1 MRMYQRL
8 SLFLLCFTFTLP
20 SYATPEGQLTDK
32 EHQGITITVNVNTA
46 GLEELSTLLT
56 GIGEAKAQRIIDYRE
71 KVGLFKTV
79 DELMNVKGIG
89 PAFIEKNR
97 SRIEL

>member
-1 MRMYQRL
+1 MYQL
-8 SLFLLCFTFTLP
+8 LTLLILCFIFTSP
-20 SYATPEGQLTDK
+20 SYAASEGQPTANK
-32 EHQGITITVNVNTA
+32 HEGITITVNVNTA

-56 GIGEAKAQRIIDYRE
+56 GVGEAKAQRIIDYRNE
-71 KVGLFKTV
+71 VGLFKTV
-79 DELMNVKGIG
+79 DEIMNVKGIG